1 MFLQTKRALT
11 FTHPTADGTVFKLGN
26 SNGASVWAPDWV
38 KDSDEFT
45 GARTIGVVLE
55 TGVPAGITDHPEIDP
70 MAPKDSPDQPET
82 PSIDGASLAALTAS
96 FNSFSAQVSQRLANF
111 EERMTR
117 TEQNPLMQAATQQSI
132 GQSLNDM
139 SEELQRQKLLLDQL
153 GRGYRQANPEN
164 AEGEYTQAPAVENTI
179 AAPVGES
186 EAVPPT
192 NVTTVE
198 EDSTHSQSTDAQ
210 AATPI
215 IGANAES
222 VTNSTETQTDGN
234 ESAVPVEAK
243 ETDVNPDHI
252 NPDTNQ
258 PWTFEDVNAKQW
270 LSGATLVGKLN
281 DFDLLNRLA
290 NEAQYDKVREAA
302 TQRLEQLSS

>member
-11 FTHPTADGTVFKLGN
+11 FNHPTSDGVVHKLAN
-26 SNGASVWAPDWV
+26 SNGSSVWAPDWV
-38 KDSDEFT
+38 RESDEFK
-45 GARTIGVVLE
+45 GAHTIGAVLE
-55 TGVPAGITDHPEIDP
+55 TATPAGVTDNPEIDP
-70 MAPKDSPDQPET
+70 MAPKESPDQPET
-82 PSIDGASLAALTAS
+82 PSIDGASLMALTNS
-96 FNSFSAQVSQRLANF
+96 FNSFSQQVSQRLASF

-117 TEQNPLMQAATQQSI
+117 AEQNPLMNPDAQLSLGQAI
-132 GQSLNDM
+132 NDM
-139 SEELQRQKLLLDQL
+139 SAELNRQKSLLDQL

-164 AEGEYTQAPAVENTI
+164 AEGEYTQAPALENTI

-186 EAVPPT
+186 ETVPPT

-215 IGANAES
+215 IGASAES
-222 VTNSTETQTDGN
+222 ETSSTETQIDGN
-234 ESAVPVEAK
+234 ESAVPAEAK

-252 NPDTNQ
+252 NPDTNELY
-258 PWTFEDVNAKQW
+258 TFDDVNNKQW

-302 TQRLEQLSS
+302 HQRLEQLSS